1 MKLMNKQSFT
11 SVGTKQPLGKHAP
24 RSPANSI
31 FVSLVFWPKIFES
44 PKGSTLSKTQ
54 LI

>member
-11 SVGTKQPLGKHAP
+11 SVGTEQAFGKHAP
-24 RSPANSI
+24 RSLANSI
-31 FVSLVFWPKIFES
+31 FVSLYSGQKIFES